1 MEHFSL
7 TSFLLFTVWR
17 LISYHN
23 MVCALKS
30 LGMVFPQH
38 FNKFALTKISTPKKA
53 CSYDGVVLRRII
65 LPATHL

>member
-1 MEHFSL
+1 MKHFSL

-17 LISYHN
+17 LISYYN
-23 MVCALKS
+23 MVCARKF

-38 FNKFALTKISTPKKA
+38 FNKFALIKISTQTKA
-53 CSYDGVVLRRII
+53 CSYDGVILRRII